1 MRTNA
6 ENVISTLRATATD
19 RGGVLLAT
27 AKLCEADLHS
37 IDANL
42 VAQAPEFNTAF
53 LTRRSTRLTSE
64 GGTVEAVYL
73 VFKSWYSQTIPVLDS
88 NLEMA
93 DQFISKYAQLNQRS
107 SYHESLND
115 VSLIEV
121 HAVCQIY
128 FIVCLSH

>member
-6 ENVISTLRATATD
+6 ENVISSLRAIAND
-19 RGGVLLAT
+19 RGGVVLTT
-27 AKLCEADLHS
+27 AKLCEANLHS

-42 VAQAPEFNTAF
+42 VAQAPEFNTTF
-53 LTRRSTRLTSE
+53 LSRRSTRVLSD

-73 VFKSWYSQTIPVLDS
+73 VFKSWYSQAIPILNSD
-88 NLEMA
+88 LEMA
-93 DQFISKYAQLNQRS
+93 DQFINKYTQLNQRS